1 MLHNHN
7 ASGDPLASCP
17 RNLAYEGDVPPP
29 SKKKC
34 TKETD
39 EEGNIRLP
47 QDICVPSMREAADIE
62 KLLDHDDYIEVFP
75 TQLEML

>member
-7 ASGDPLASCP
+7 ANSDPLASCP
-17 RNLAYEGDVPPP
+17 RNLTYEGDVPPLE
-29 SKKKC
+29 KKC

-47 QDICVPSMREAADIE
+47 QDIYVPSMREAADIE
-62 KLLDHDDYIEVFP
+62 KLIDHDDYIEVFP